1 MPTKTPSKAYW
12 KRRQIAAEAAGMKSA
27 AEIES
32 DLAAAYQRAAVD
44 TGQAIYAF
52 YAKYGAKEGI
62 TPAEA
67 QKRLSS
73 AEMKDFRTTAAAYLV
88 KASAYS
94 SKRSEEFKKDLR
106 RMSGVA
112 YVSRLTALQTTL
124 TALATDPFMT
134 LEDKGSVGLE
144 EAYQKQYLSTRYE
157 MDKAVGIGIDFTK
170 PDTARARAV
179 VSQPWLGKSFSQ
191 RVWSDRDTLV
201 AAIPGIL
208 MRGFITGESVD
219 KVAQKLSSM
228 VGSRL
233 SNARRLVQTEMG
245 RVANAADIE
254 VYKDTGFVS
263 AYEYLATLDDRTSE
277 ICQDLDGQVFQLSE
291 AAHGVNL
298 PPMHPYCRSTQI
310 PFFKEDEISAATKG
324 LEDRV
329 ARGTNGKT
337 YKVGK
342 NTTYKQWIKERG
354 LASDP
359 VAAAH
364 AKTYVSPP
372 LVVAPAGA
380 IPEPTPEPE
389 PEPDPLPPLDLSKL
403 DDIDINMI
411 LSEDPRF
418 SQGMIDRLKLNEY
431 PAKEVLAQVASR
443 MADFRSK
450 FRINTDNGDRNI
462 EGVLVDPL
470 ELYTDPKIK
479 RLAETMGLATKAA
492 MDGDPTLLPR
502 LITGDSLNTFRSRLL
517 YGDPTLYFSDYKKKL
532 DRGEWYREV
541 EGKYRDSIR
550 KQLKDPSYD
559 FRANNVI
566 EAALGDKARLFNMYF
581 SNTDGIA
588 PITNLSITYS
598 HAMAARVG
606 YSVGRDERSLL
617 WEHVQS
623 ALKSSDSTDW
633 PSSTFSEFNTL
644 LQDKGQG
651 MDLEDLIIGSKAV
664 DNGDFVDID
673 SWWANKKQQDAD
685 RAIKQQAAEAA
696 AKAGKGTPMTLSNY
710 ENARN
715 KLLSRISSTAYGQD
729 NLDDA
734 KKVLAEMTKD
744 CGLRS
749 CVPGQDTLH
758 KILKS
763 GKFMSQ
769 IEVGENR
776 SKGLQDANTRR
787 TASSKLFGHQNKSS
801 NITDADYEYYGYL
814 GRTNPVDEVLSNPY
828 RDMRDQYGNV
838 IVDFKKEKLADRTT
852 FSVGDSLSYGL
863 GDRLIPDKLTDIKG
877 HAYPTSFLEK
887 DRKDPRNYRT
897 DSVWESWVKAKTR
910 DPDLVGDPVRSARV
924 LYGESYTEA
933 QYHGGVYP
941 SDIKAVY
948 IVQTYRDDRPNMAL
962 VKTLQSMGIPA
973 YWVSVNYADKKT
985 DVRSLW

>member
-73 AEMKDFRTTAAAYLV
+73 TEMKDFRTTAAAYLA

-124 TALATDPFMT
+124 TALATDPFMA

-201 AAIPGIL
+201 AAIPGVL

-372 LVVAPAGA
+372 PVVAPAGA
-380 IPEPTPEPE
+380 IPEPAPEPE

-403 DDIDINMI
+403 DDIDLHML
-411 LSEDPRF
+411 LSNDQQV
-418 SQGMIDRLKLNEY
+418 SKSVIDQLKLNDY
-431 PAKEVLAQVASR
+431 PPAEVLAKVVDRLSI
-443 MADFRSK
+443 FRSK
-450 FRINTDNGDRNI
+450 ATVDANRRIQ
-462 EGVLVDPL
+462 GVLVDPL
-470 ELYTDPKIK
+470 ELYTDPKVK
-479 RLAETMGLATKAA
+479 RLAETLGLSTMSV
-492 MDGDPTLLPR
+492 MDAHPSLLARLVLGDT
-502 LITGDSLNTFRSRLL
+502 TAEFRYRIL
-517 YGDPTLYFSDYKKKL
+517 YGSPKGNYQDYVKKL

-541 EGKYRDSIR
+541 EGKYRDMIR
-550 KQLKDPSYD
+550 KQLKDTSYD
-559 FRANNVI
+559 FRADNVI
-566 EAALGDKARLFNMYF
+566 EAAIGNKARLLNMYAADSEF
-581 SNTDGIA
+581 GTSVV
-588 PITNLSITYS
+588 NLGVTYS
-598 HAMAARVG
+598 HAMAAHVG
-606 YSVGRDERSLL
+606 YTVGRDERSLL
-617 WEHVQS
+617 WQHVNTAMGES
-623 ALKSSDSTDW
+623 ISDW
-633 PSSTFSEFNTL
+633 PRNTL
-644 LQDKGQG
+644 SELNQFIQVRGDG
-651 MDLEDLIIGSKAV
+651 MSLEDVIAGTKAL
-664 DNGDFVDID
+664 DNYDFSDL
-673 SWWANKKQQDAD
+673 SGWWAKKQEDEAKALLK
-685 RAIKQQAAEAA
+685 RKAAEAA
-696 AKAGKGTPMTLSNY
+696 AKAGDLPMTLSNY
-710 ENARN
+710 ETTRKEWLDKLQTQPTEQDTITVKENLANAPMIL
-715 KLLSRISSTAYGQD
+715 K
-729 NLDDA
+729 
-734 KKVLAEMTKD
+734 EMTQGS
-744 CGLRS
+744 GLRT
-749 CVPGQDTLH
+749 CVPGQSTLR
-758 KILKS
+758 KILRS

-769 IEVGENR
+769 IEVGEEK
-776 SKGLQDANTRR
+776 SKGMKSAGTRKMV
-787 TASSKLFGHQNKSS
+787 SSKLFGHQNESS
-801 NITDADYEYYGYL
+801 NIADTDYEYYGYL
-814 GRTNPVDEVLSNPY
+814 GKPDPVQEVADHRY
-828 RDMRDQYGNV
+828 RSMRDQYGNV
-838 IVDFKKEKLADRTT
+838 IVTLKRKNLEDRTT
-852 FSVGDSLSYGL
+852 FSVGDSLSPGMR
-863 GDRLIPDKLTDIKG
+863 DNLIPDKLTDIRG
-877 HAYPTSFLEK
+877 HGFTLYNLRYGKNRLGGGDLQMLWDKFKREN
-887 DRKDPRNYRT
+887 KDPY
-897 DSVWESWVKAKTR
+897 
-910 DPDLVGDPVRSARV
+910 GDATGAAYAVFDQ
-924 LYGESYTEA
+924 SYAEA
-933 QYHGGVYP
+933 QYHGGVFV
-941 SDIKAVY
+941 SDIESVH
-948 IVQTYRDDRPNMAL
+948 IVQAYGDDRPNMML
-962 VKTLQSMGIPA
+962 VKELQALGIPA
-973 YWVSVNYADKKT
+973 YWVTVSYADKKT